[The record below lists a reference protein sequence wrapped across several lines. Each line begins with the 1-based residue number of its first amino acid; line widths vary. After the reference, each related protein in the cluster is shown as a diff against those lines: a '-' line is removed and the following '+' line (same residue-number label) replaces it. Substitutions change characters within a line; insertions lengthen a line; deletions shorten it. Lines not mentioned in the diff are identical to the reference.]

1 MLTRDALL
9 AYAHFICIFALASL
23 LAGELFVLSKALTVR
38 MLRRLRLIDRWY
50 GIVAGLVILTGLGR
64 LFFGI
69 KGASFYTVNPMFW
82 TKMALFV
89 IVALLSI
96 VPTVIIA
103 RSPANGSEHT
113 LLVFENSRY
122 ERLRTFLWAQLAFFL
137 FIPLAAVLMTRGL

>member
-1 MLTRDALL
+1 ML

-23 LAGELFVLSKALTVR
+23 LAGELFVLSKTLTVG
-38 MLRRLRLIDRWY
+38 MLRRLRLMDRWY

-69 KGASFYTVNPMFW
+69 KGATFYTGNPMFW
-82 TKMALFV
+82 TKIALFV

-96 VPTVIIA
+96 VPTVILA
-103 RSPANGSEHT
+103 RSPVNGPENT
-113 LLVFENSRY
+113 LVVSENSRY

-137 FIPLAAVLMTRGL
+137 FIPLVAVLMARGL